1 MRPRPR
7 GALRFFLR
15 REGAGSAAS
24 GEIEGQRPLAL
35 HQPVRDIFGHRVDQS
50 GDTLALADGDAAVAR
65 VLQETIDAAV
75 APHLDEAD
83 MVDEE
88 ARALAMG
95 EADVE
100 EIAILRHLGEHRGEM
115 VAQNFEPGDLGF
127 AQIGEHVG
135 ALRIGEASAPQRAGE
150 VGDARLLIVR
160 RGLGARGGGACARNA
175 PLGDRRRSGVAVSRL
190 AGRAVRIRL
199 ARSFA
204 PKAAWRILDIIA
216 CRARLATGKRRRR
229 TSGAKARAGRR
240 IASDFSVS
248 SSR

>member
-1 MRPRPR
+1 MRRPGR
-7 GALRFFLR
+7 GTSRAGASVRLR

-65 VLQETIDAAV
+65 VLQEPIDAAV

-175 PLGDRRRSGVAVSRL
+175 PLGDRRRSGVSPIAARRPRGSDSSSSLIRTEGCMAHPGHYSLSRAAGDWKAAPQDKRRKS
-190 AGRAVRIRL
+190 AGRAQDRQ
-199 ARSFA
+199 
-204 PKAAWRILDIIA
+204 
-216 CRARLATGKRRRR
+216 
-229 TSGAKARAGRR
+229 
-240 IASDFSVS
+240 
-248 SSR
+248 